1 MISVKKDKRNY
12 GKIITTAV
20 FASFILSFLYVL
32 MVIILSPKYI
42 TADRTTSEYALMLL
56 QCILGIFAML
66 LPGFLEHRIKLI
78 IPSSMLIPYALFL
91 YGSIYLGE
99 VRDFYFIIPHWDT
112 VLHTFSGCMLGALG
126 FSFVSLLND
135 IDNGPL
141 RLNEGF
147 VAVFAFCFA
156 VALGVVWEIY
166 EYVSDGILGLNMQK
180 FMLKSGELLVGRA
193 ALADTMKD
201 LMVDCLGALAVS
213 LAGYVSLKDKT
224 GWLERYLVKKKD
236 EN

>member
-1 MISVKKDKRNY
+1 VISVKKDKRNY